1 MQLKFESSSDKQ
13 KQAAKAWIDPNITEI
28 VYGGA
33 KGGGKSYLGAAI
45 IFSSALIYPGTRYF
59 IARKQLID
67 IRIHTIPTIEKV
79 FKGWGIRIDQVGRYN
94 GQDHCYYLNNGSAV
108 LLIDAKDEPGDPM
121 FERFGS
127 MEMTQGWIEEAGE
140 FEEPAKTNLAISLGR
155 CLNDKYGLKRK
166 LLMTCNPKK
175 NFLYDKYY
183 LPWKNGSLP
192 SHIKFIQA
200 FAHENTKNESG
211 YLDNLNQN
219 LLGVDRE
226 RLLDG
231 NWEYATDD
239 DRLMDYNAICDIF
252 HNTHVPGGRKCITAD
267 VARLGGDKIVV
278 IEWDGWRGKVKW
290 WSLEYLDVTGSKIEE
305 MRYRLQIGVSD
316 VLVDEDGMG
325 QGLVDFL
332 KFKGFVNGSKALP
345 APNGPRDDKGTLIPE
360 NYDNLKSQCYYR
372 LAKRVNEK
380 DIYLQYESEQVKGWI
395 IQELNQVRQKKLD
408 DDKKKG
414 VVPKDKVK
422 ELLGR
427 SPDFADT
434 IMMREWFELKPKIGF
449 RAAQY

>member
-13 KQAAKAWIDPNITEI
+13 KQAAKAWIDPDITEI

-79 FKGWGIRIDQVGRYN
+79 FTGWGIRIDQVGKYN
-94 GQDHCYYLNNGSAV
+94 GQDHCYYFNNGSAV

-211 YLDNLNQN
+211 YLENLNQN

-278 IEWDGWRGKVKW
+278 IEWDGWRGKVKS
-290 WSLEYLDVTGSKIEE
+290 WSFEYLDITGSKIEE
-305 MRYRLQIGVSD
+305 MRYRLKIGISD

-325 QGLVDFL
+325 GGLVDFM

-345 APNGPRDDKGTLIPE
+345 SPNGPRDDKGNLIPE

-380 DIYLQYESEQVKGWI
+380 DIYLQCESEQVKGWI

-434 IMMREWFELKPKIGF
+434 SKMREWFELKPKIGF